1 MLYSDFPNQIFM
13 FERRGNIYPMTD
25 HLPEFTNLQR
35 SETPNSGDLTPD
47 KQSTDVVADRVVAQV
62 VDTVVLTIQLSGVVL
77 LLEAFL
83 WGYLESVT
91 TQPGDVILPI
101 AALTFPLYG
110 GILEAYWNGQTIGKR
125 LMNIEVVT
133 HHGQHPSFDKAL
145 LRNLP
150 AIAAYS
156 FIILLVGLVA
166 IAKSDRRQRVF
177 DRLAK
182 TYVIRS

>member
-1 MLYSDFPNQIFM
+1 
-13 FERRGNIYPMTD
+13 MTD
-25 HLPEFTNLQR
+25 QLLKFTNLQR
-35 SETPNSGDLTPD
+35 SKTPNSGGLTPD
-47 KQSTDVVADRVVAQV
+47 KQSTDVVADRAVAQL

-77 LLEAFL
+77 LLEAIL
-83 WGYLESVT
+83 WAHLESVT
-91 TQPGDVILPI
+91 TRPGDVILTI

-110 GILEAYWNGQTIGKR
+110 GILEAYWNGQTLGKR
-125 LMNIEVVT
+125 LMNIEVVD
-133 HHGQHPSFDKAL
+133 HHGQYPSFGITL

-166 IAKSDRRQRVF
+166 ITKSDRRQRVF
-177 DRLAK
+177 DGLAK

>member
-1 MLYSDFPNQIFM
+1 
-13 FERRGNIYPMTD
+13 MTD
-25 HLPEFTNLQR
+25 QLLEFTNLQR
-35 SETPNSGDLTPD
+35 SETSNGGGLIPD
-47 KQSTDVVADRVVAQV
+47 KESTDVVADRAVAQV
-62 VDTVVLTIQLSGVVL
+62 ADTVVLTIQLSGVVL
-77 LLEAFL
+77 LLEALL
-83 WGYLESVT
+83 WAHLESVT
-91 TQPGDVILPI
+91 TQPGDVTLTI

-110 GILEAYWNGQTIGKR
+110 GIFEAFWNGQTIGKR
-125 LMNIEVVT
+125 LMNIEVVD
-133 HHGQHPSFDKAL
+133 HHGQDPSFGTAL

-150 AIAAYS
+150 AIANYS

>member
-1 MLYSDFPNQIFM
+1 
-13 FERRGNIYPMTD
+13 MTD
-25 HLPEFTNLQR
+25 QLLEFTTLQC
-35 SETPNSGDLTPD
+35 SDTPDSGGLPPD
-47 KQSTDVVADRVVAQV
+47 KQSTDVLADRAVAQV
-62 VDTVVLTIQLSGVVL
+62 VDTVVLTIQLAGVVL
-77 LLEAFL
+77 LLEAIL
-83 WGYLESVT
+83 WAHLESVT
-91 TQPGDVILPI
+91 TQPGDVILTI
-101 AALTFPLYG
+101 AALTFPMYG

-125 LMNIEVVT
+125 LMNIEVVDN
-133 HHGQHPSFDKAL
+133 HGQYPSFGKTL

-156 FIILLVGLVA
+156 FIILFVGLVA

>member
-1 MLYSDFPNQIFM
+1 M
-13 FERRGNIYPMTD
+13 FLMTD
-25 HLPEFTNLQR
+25 HLSEFTGSQYN
-35 SETPNSGDLTPD
+35 ETPPGGGLPPD
-47 KQSTDVVADRVVAQV
+47 EQSTDVVADRAVAQV
-62 VDTVVLTIQLSGVVL
+62 VDTVVLTIQLTGVVL
-77 LLEAFL
+77 LLEALL
-83 WGYLESVT
+83 WTHLESVT
-91 TQPGDVILPI
+91 TRPGDVILTV

-125 LMNIEVVT
+125 LMSIEVVD
-133 HHGQHPSFDKAL
+133 HHGQPPSFGKAL

-156 FIILLVGLVA
+156 FIILLIGLVA
-166 IAKSDRRQRVF
+166 IAESGRRQRLF

>member
-1 MLYSDFPNQIFM
+1 
-13 FERRGNIYPMTD
+13 MTD
-25 HLPEFTNLQR
+25 QLLEFTNLQR
-35 SETPNSGDLTPD
+35 SETPNSRGLTPD
-47 KQSTDVVADRVVAQV
+47 KQSTDVVADRVVAQL

-77 LLEAFL
+77 LLEALL
-83 WGYLESVT
+83 WAHLESVT
-91 TQPGDVILPI
+91 TQPGDVILTI

-110 GILEAYWNGQTIGKR
+110 GILEAYWNGQTLGKR
-125 LMNIEVVT
+125 LMNIEVVD
-133 HHGQHPSFDKAL
+133 HHGQYPSFGKTL

-150 AIAAYS
+150 SIAAYS

-177 DRLAK
+177 DGLAK

>member
-1 MLYSDFPNQIFM
+1 
-13 FERRGNIYPMTD
+13 MTD
-25 HLPEFTNLQR
+25 RLAEFTNLQR
-35 SETPNSGDLTPD
+35 SETPNSGGLTPD
-47 KQSTDVVADRVVAQV
+47 KQSTDVVADRAVAQV
-62 VDTVVLTIQLSGVVL
+62 VDTVVLTIQLLGVAL

-83 WGYLESVT
+83 WAYLESIT
-91 TQPGDVILPI
+91 TQPGDIILTI
-101 AALTFPLYG
+101 AVLTFPLYG

-125 LMNIEVVT
+125 LMNIEVVD
-133 HHGQHPSFDKAL
+133 HRGQHPSLDKAL

-156 FIILLVGLVA
+156 FIILLIGLVA
-166 IAKSDRRQRVF
+166 IAKSDRRQRAF

>member
-1 MLYSDFPNQIFM
+1 
-13 FERRGNIYPMTD
+13 MTD
-25 HLPEFTNLQR
+25 QLLESTNLGR
-35 SETPNSGDLTPD
+35 SKTPNSGGLTPD
-47 KQSTDVVADRVVAQV
+47 KQSTNVVANRAVAQV
-62 VDTVVLTIQLSGVVL
+62 VDTVILTIQLPGVVL
-77 LLEAFL
+77 LLEALL
-83 WGYLESVT
+83 WAHLESVT
-91 TQPGDVILPI
+91 TRPGDVIITI

-125 LMNIEVVT
+125 LMNIEVID
-133 HHGQHPSFDKAL
+133 HHGQNPSFGTAL

-156 FIILLVGLVA
+156 FIFLLVGLVA

>member
-1 MLYSDFPNQIFM
+1 
-13 FERRGNIYPMTD
+13 MTD
-25 HLPEFTNLQR
+25 KLLEFRNPQR
-35 SETPNSGDLTPD
+35 SETPNSGALTPD
-47 KQSTDVVADRVVAQV
+47 KQSTDVVADRAVAQV

-77 LLEAFL
+77 LLEALL
-83 WGYLESVT
+83 WAHLESVT
-91 TQPGDVILPI
+91 TQPGDVVLTI

-125 LMNIEVVT
+125 LMNIEVVD
-133 HHGQHPSFDKAL
+133 HRGQCPSFGKAL
-145 LRNLP
+145 LRNFP